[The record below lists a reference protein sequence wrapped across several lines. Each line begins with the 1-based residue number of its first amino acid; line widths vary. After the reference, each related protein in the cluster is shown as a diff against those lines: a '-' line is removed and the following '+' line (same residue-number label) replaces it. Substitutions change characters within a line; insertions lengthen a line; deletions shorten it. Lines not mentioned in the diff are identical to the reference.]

1 MTTRTIRRPRGATTS
16 SGRGS
21 AQERFDRRMGA
32 RRRRTWKLLGVLVLL
47 VALGAGA
54 WWVLWRSDWLLV
66 EDVVVTGAEERWHAQ
81 ILDAAAIGLSQPM
94 VEVDT
99 GSAEVGALEVPIV
112 REVSVTRSWPTTM
125 TIAVTP
131 REPVLAARQ
140 GGRYD
145 LVDAEGARI
154 ETVPEA
160 PADLPVV
167 VTRGADGATPEAYQA
182 ASAVLSALPEAIAD
196 EATEIEVSGSHMITL
211 TLGERLLVWGGP
223 EDPELKAEVAQAL
236 LATDADRID
245 VSAPRT
251 PVTEGGTQGEEEP
264 EQDG

>member
-1 MTTRTIRRPRGATTS
+1 M
-16 SGRGS
+16 
-21 AQERFDRRMGA
+21 
-32 RRRRTWKLLGVLVLL
+32 LVLL

-160 PADLPVV
+160 LRTCRSCDPR
-167 VTRGADGATPEAYQA
+167 TDGATP
-182 ASAVLSALPEAIAD
+182 
-196 EATEIEVSGSHMITL
+196 
-211 TLGERLLVWGGP
+211 R
-223 EDPELKAEVAQAL
+223 
-236 LATDADRID
+236 RIR
-245 VSAPRT
+245 SPMRSC
-251 PVTEGGTQGEEEP
+251 PHCRR
-264 EQDG
+264 